1 MVNMVSE
8 VKDEDNIKQDMSIDV
23 YGRKEAD
30 EKAAVR
36 GNCAAAEQEVLIAVC
51 AWMAVRRLEK
61 AAGRNG
67 ALLAK
72 CLRGSLMYALPA
84 LARGGLQ
91 GLAACFWCG
100 TLPTEPVQYMT
111 MPPGLLVEKAC
122 CIHGGQELPDLPMQ
136 SAQSLAAHAQLA

>member
-1 MVNMVSE
+1 MAPCRDLVALGGQRSGFNFNLEDKRVVNMVSE

-61 AAGRNG
+61 AAGRND
-67 ALLAK
+67 ALLQNVCA
-72 CLRGSLMYALPA
+72 AL
-84 LARGGLQ
+84 
-91 GLAACFWCG
+91 
-100 TLPTEPVQYMT
+100 
-111 MPPGLLVEKAC
+111 
-122 CIHGGQELPDLPMQ
+122 
-136 SAQSLAAHAQLA
+136 